1 MLEHILNGEIISY
14 LELCNREKAH
24 LQHGMNWRIQPSHSV
39 FLMSTRKGA
48 PYDDKIED
56 EGRTLIYEGHDAPKN
71 TTDKDPKTID
81 QPGFTPSGKRTRN
94 GIFALAAEAFR
105 SGQKPA
111 ERIKVYE
118 KLRPSIWTYNGE
130 FLLLD
135 QWMETSEGRQ
145 VFKFKLRLSEE
156 PLPGNEGPIDLSPGR
171 LIPSSVKQAV
181 FARDEGKCVQCGSTD
196 NLHFDHILPFSK
208 GGSSNTAENIQLLC
222 ARHNLS
228 KSNKIQ

>member
-1 MLEHILNGEIISY
+1 MNGEIISY
-14 LELCNREKAH
+14 LELCTREKAH

-48 PYDDKIED
+48 PYDDKIQD
-56 EGRTLIYEGHDAPKN
+56 EGRTLIYEGHNAPKN
-71 TTDKDPKTID
+71 TTELNPKTID
-81 QPGFTPSGKRTRN
+81 QPGLTPSGKPTRN
-94 GIFALAAEAFR
+94 GVFAKAADAYK
-105 SGQKPA
+105 SGERPA
-111 ERIKVYE
+111 ERIRVYE

-135 QWMETSEGRQ
+135 QWMEESAGRQ
-145 VFKFKLRLSEE
+145 VFKFKLTLSEE
-156 PLPGNEGPIDLSPGR
+156 PGAAEAGSVELSPGR
-171 LIPSSVKQAV
+171 LIPSSVKQEV
-181 FARDEGKCVQCGSTD
+181 FARDEGKCVLCDSTD
-196 NLHFDHILPFSK
+196 NLHFDHILPYSR